1 MAATTGVSTAEDA
14 SRGPNS
20 ALEQVYVT
28 GSRIFR
34 QDYEA
39 NSPIV
44 TVSDL
49 EIEKTGEVSVE
60 MSLQQLPQFT
70 PDMNATVPLLSNGGR
85 AQLSLRGLGAQRNLV
100 LLDGRRMV
108 SSDLGGSIDINNIP
122 STLIQSVEVIT
133 GGASAVYGSEA
144 ISGVVNFK
152 INRDF
157 EGFEVDAQY
166 GESFRG
172 DAGSQQYGVTMG
184 ADFADNR
191 GNAVLHFNF
200 MERDLIKLA
209 ARDFY
214 DDANRSGTLPH
225 GAFVPAVTNLPTQ
238 AAVDSVFAQY
248 GVAPGTVARTRN
260 LGFNDDN
267 TLFPTTGTIVNYQGP
282 DRPFMEVLPT
292 SLRQP
297 VGQHISLV
305 QPIERYGAFGTMNYE
320 VGGNVHAYGQFYIAQ
335 NDVSTTAGSATANVL
350 VPVTNPFVP
359 DDLRTILESRP
370 DPAAPFSLSKT
381 LGEAGLRT
389 FGYRFTTYQ
398 LLAGFQGE
406 LPISDWT
413 WDLYASHGTSSQ
425 RFATLGS
432 TDSEIIQDLMDDP
445 DGGAA
450 RCDGGLDLFG
460 FNNGVIGNNTI
471 SAECQQLIIRQP
483 KTETNTRQ
491 NDVQATITGGFGKL
505 PAGDVRFAATA
516 GYRNYG
522 YDFRP
527 DSTSFSEVPEGGT
540 NFESFVDAEDSL
552 WDTSIELLI
561 PLLWDKPGA
570 RELNINVAGR
580 YSNYKS
586 TGGSSTYKADME
598 WQPVSQL
605 RFRGGYQRAY
615 RAPNPAE
622 LYGGAQSTRANLGSP
637 TGGGGDPCD
646 TRGLL
651 RNGPNGAQI
660 RALCI
665 GVGLPEV
672 LADTYVFLRDTTGGQ
687 MVGNPD
693 VQPEDADTYTF
704 GVVWSPEFEVVNF
717 QASLDVY
724 DIEVTG
730 AISSIPVEVLLNKC
744 YNVDG
749 SNPTYDPNNFFCAQ
763 HTRDPNTGEIENIR
777 LPNLNLGGLR
787 TSGIDLQA
795 NASFELGFGTLSL
808 NGVFNYVDK
817 WERKVLPDSQW
828 ENVNGAVTPVAG
840 NPFQPFSPK
849 WRGVLGISYDFL
861 DRFQVGTRVRYID
874 SMIDVVALTNP
885 AAAPPGVKAYT
896 YADLDAAWRINE
908 TFRLRAGVVN
918 VFDKEP
924 PIVRGTPGVTN
935 QATYDAIGRRYF
947 IGLKASF

>member
-1 MAATTGVSTAEDA
+1 
-14 SRGPNS
+14 
-20 ALEQVYVT
+20 
-28 GSRIFR
+28 
-34 QDYEA
+34 
-39 NSPIV
+39 
-44 TVSDL
+44 
-49 EIEKTGEVSVE
+49 
-60 MSLQQLPQFT
+60 
-70 PDMNATVPLLSNGGR
+70 
-85 AQLSLRGLGAQRNLV
+85 
-100 LLDGRRMV
+100 
-108 SSDLGGSIDINNIP
+108 
-122 STLIQSVEVIT
+122 
-133 GGASAVYGSEA
+133 
-144 ISGVVNFK
+144 
-152 INRDF
+152 
-157 EGFEVDAQY
+157 
-166 GESFRG
+166 
-172 DAGSQQYGVTMG
+172 
-184 ADFADNR
+184 
-191 GNAVLHFNF
+191 
-200 MERDLIKLA
+200 
-209 ARDFY
+209 
-214 DDANRSGTLPH
+214 
-225 GAFVPAVTNLPTQ
+225 
-238 AAVDSVFAQY
+238 
-248 GVAPGTVARTRN
+248 
-260 LGFNDDN
+260 
-267 TLFPTTGTIVNYQGP
+267 
-282 DRPFMEVLPT
+282 
-292 SLRQP
+292 
-297 VGQHISLV
+297 
-305 QPIERYGAFGTMNYE
+305 
-320 VGGNVHAYGQFYIAQ
+320 
-335 NDVSTTAGSATANVL
+335 
-350 VPVTNPFVP
+350 
-359 DDLRTILESRP
+359 
-370 DPAAPFSLSKT
+370 
-381 LGEAGLRT
+381 
-389 FGYRFTTYQ
+389 
-398 LLAGFQGE
+398 
-406 LPISDWT
+406 
-413 WDLYASHGTSSQ
+413 
-425 RFATLGS
+425 
-432 TDSEIIQDLMDDP
+432 
-445 DGGAA
+445 
-450 RCDGGLDLFG
+450 
-460 FNNGVIGNNTI
+460 
-471 SAECQQLIIRQP
+471 
-483 KTETNTRQ
+483 
-491 NDVQATITGGFGKL
+491 
-505 PAGDVRFAATA
+505 
-516 GYRNYG
+516 
-522 YDFRP
+522 
-527 DSTSFSEVPEGGT
+527 
-540 NFESFVDAEDSL
+540 
-552 WDTSIELLI
+552 
-561 PLLWDKPGA
+561 
-570 RELNINVAGR
+570 
-580 YSNYKS
+580 
-586 TGGSSTYKADME
+586 ME
-598 WQPVSQL
+598 WQPISQL